1 MKLSLPREKTHQVLQ
16 KPDLGKDCL
25 GQKTSKTCWETDFI
39 SAGSSPCTCALKT
52 LANIASARPASR
64 EGLQSNSSAQSELPE
79 GHPMVGG
86 SNFHLEWSVDN
97 YPSSRSDNNRDAS
110 TQGWGAVC
118 QGGHTRGLWTQQE
131 SNSPHINVLVLKAA
145 LFAVR
150 AFTAK
155 QKRLHLHLRMDNK
168 GGDTILSVGR
178 DNPRIVGLCSEQ
190 RNYSDSRISAWR
202 IQSQGRLAVQTISRL
217 QQLEIECQ
225 HIPDTGPAVGSSQ
238 DISICRS
245 PQCSTEELCEVV
257 PRSICTGNR
266 CLSDHLV
273 ESERIQ
279 LPTILNDLLL
289 SGKDQEGPGNSCCSN
304 TNLAYP
310 SLVPSPPRDVLQAT
324 SPVAPSNHTTLFFRD
339 ICN

>member
-1 MKLSLPREKTHQVLQ
+1 MVALLRRLGLRLIIYLDNIILFNQTQEGVLRDRDSTLWLLQHLGFVMNWKKSVLIPSHCLEYLGFVINSLEIKLSLPREKTHQVLQ

-25 GQKTSKTCWETDFI
+25 GQNTSKTCWETDFI
-39 SAGSSPCTCALKT
+39 SAGSSPCTRALKT

-79 GHPMVGG
+79 GRPMVGG

-118 QGGHTRGLWTQQE
+118 QGGHTRGPWTQQE

-155 QKRLHLHLRMDNK
+155 QKQLHLHLRMDNK
-168 GGDTILSVGR
+168 GGDTILSDGR

-202 IQSQGRLAVQTISRL
+202 IQSQGRLAVQTI
-217 QQLEIECQ
+217 
-225 HIPDTGPAVGSSQ
+225 
-238 DISICRS
+238 
-245 PQCSTEELCEVV
+245 
-257 PRSICTGNR
+257 GN
-266 CLSDHLV
+266 
-273 ESERIQ
+273 
-279 LPTILNDLLL
+279 
-289 SGKDQEGPGNSCCSN
+289 
-304 TNLAYP
+304 
-310 SLVPSPPRDVLQAT
+310 
-324 SPVAPSNHTTLFFRD
+324 
-339 ICN
+339 